1 MPDHVVCGVAGVLE
15 TVLAAVHVVVRQL
28 ALGLG
33 LIERCVVRSLAAT
46 ELLLAPEVAVSN
58 NVFVD

>member
-1 MPDHVVCGVAGVLE
+1 MSDHVVCCTTGVVE
-15 TVLAAVHVVVRQL
+15 TVLAACRVVVRQL

-33 LIERCVVRSLAAT
+33 LVQRCVVGSLAAT